1 MIMMQM
7 RKKVANLVVVKY
19 QPLVK
24 CLTRRISPDKDP
36 PVLGLDGQ
44 VELAATLSF
53 YHQGH
58 ILTLG
63 GYNVVKFYW

>member
-7 RKKVANLVVVKY
+7 RKKVANLAVVK
-19 QPLVK
+19 LK

-53 YHQGH
+53 HHQGH